1 MVRSAGPTGR
11 RRAGDGRRR
20 DEVARRLAARGL
32 TRRPRIV
39 GGHGAPVTSAGAAE
53 GPAERHR
60 TGAAAEPPILRLRA
74 ALLELGPVFIA
85 FGRYLSSRPD
95 LLSDTDCQVLDALP
109 GGHPPMAPM
118 ATEALHRLLGEE
130 LGRPP
135 ETAFAAFEPLPV
147 ESTLVYQEHR
157 ARLADG
163 EQVSAAVVGPRPEEA
178 G

>member
-20 DEVARRLAARGL
+20 DEVARRLAALGL
-32 TRRPRIV
+32 TGRPRIV

-95 LLSDTDCQVLDALP
+95 LLSDTHCPAP
-109 GGHPPMAPM
+109 TPFPPAHPPCAP
-118 ATEALHRLLGEE
+118 
-130 LGRPP
+130 
-135 ETAFAAFEPLPV
+135 
-147 ESTLVYQEHR
+147 
-157 ARLADG
+157 
-163 EQVSAAVVGPRPEEA
+163 
-178 G
+178 